1 MRAVIKVRKDADA
14 QKIVNYLL
22 AHTKLETNFN
32 INMVAIAEGKPKQLG
47 LVEMLVH
54 YVNFQRDVLIKRC
67 NFDLK
72 QAKIRAEIVEG
83 LLIAINNIDE
93 IIKIIKTSKSAAI
106 ASERMRQRFGLTER
120 QAQAILEMKL
130 RRLTGLEEDALKAE
144 LAELKIQSRN
154 LPRFLTARDCKTAR

>member
-1 MRAVIKVRKDADA
+1 
-14 QKIVNYLL
+14 
-22 AHTKLETNFN
+22 
-32 INMVAIAEGKPKQLG
+32 
-47 LVEMLVH
+47 MLVH

-144 LAELKIQSRN
+144 LAELKKTIEE
-154 LPRFLTARDCKTAR
+154 LTAILNSKR